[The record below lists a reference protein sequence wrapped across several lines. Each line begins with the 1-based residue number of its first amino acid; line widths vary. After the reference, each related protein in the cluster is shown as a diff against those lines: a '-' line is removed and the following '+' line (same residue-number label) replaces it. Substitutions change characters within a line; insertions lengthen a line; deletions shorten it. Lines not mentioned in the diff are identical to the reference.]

1 MKLRGAYSAG
11 RLLRRLR
18 AADSVLREAA
28 LDAAAEAL
36 RGELARESGSAIVIA
51 TQGARRSVG
60 STDISDAAR
69 EFGTLEQA
77 PSPWLAPVL
86 PLALEP
92 MRAAANVR
100 VREVFA
106 AHVGNK
112 KAAARALSGFGNRKK

>member
-1 MKLRGAYSAG
+1 MKLHGVYAPS

-18 AADSVLREAA
+18 TADSMLRDAA
-28 LDAAAEAL
+28 LDASAEAL
-36 RGELARESGSAIVIA
+36 RSELAAGNENVVVVGSR
-51 TQGARRSVG
+51 QSRRSVG
-60 STDISDAAR
+60 SSDPSGAAR

-92 MRAAANVR
+92 MRAAARAR

-106 AHVGNK
+106 AHAGK
-112 KAAARALSGFGNRKK
+112 